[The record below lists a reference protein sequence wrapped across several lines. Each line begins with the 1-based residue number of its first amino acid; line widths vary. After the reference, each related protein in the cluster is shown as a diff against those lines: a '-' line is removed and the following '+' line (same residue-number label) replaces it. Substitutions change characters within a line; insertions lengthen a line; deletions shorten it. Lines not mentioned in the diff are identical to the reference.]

1 RSMGLSEPEVQG
13 IKTAALLHDIGK
25 LAVPEH
31 ILSKPGPLT
40 EEEFQ
45 KIRIHPQVG
54 AEIIATVPFPYP
66 VAPLI
71 LSHHERWDGSGYP
84 HGLRGEQI
92 PLGARMLSAVDYYD
106 AVTSERPYHK
116 TLTHES
122 AIELMQNQ
130 AGKALDPAVVMRL
143 TELFPTLIEQE
154 RALKPEEIV
163 EQAEPDRT
171 AAGLPPER
179 PRKTAFEN
187 IALAHREIYA
197 LYEIAQSLGTS
208 LGVADT
214 MSVISAKLTKIIP
227 WSACALFLPQQ
238 DT

>member
-92 PLGARMLSAVDYYD
+92 PLGARILSAVDYYD

-122 AIELMQNQ
+122 PIQLMQNQ
-130 AGKALDPAVVMRL
+130 AGKAPTPA
-143 TELFPTLIEQE
+143 P
-154 RALKPEEIV
+154 
-163 EQAEPDRT
+163 
-171 AAGLPPER
+171 LPP
-179 PRKTAFEN
+179 
-187 IALAHREIYA
+187 L
-197 LYEIAQSLGTS
+197 
-208 LGVADT
+208 
-214 MSVISAKLTKIIP
+214 
-227 WSACALFLPQQ
+227 
-238 DT
+238 